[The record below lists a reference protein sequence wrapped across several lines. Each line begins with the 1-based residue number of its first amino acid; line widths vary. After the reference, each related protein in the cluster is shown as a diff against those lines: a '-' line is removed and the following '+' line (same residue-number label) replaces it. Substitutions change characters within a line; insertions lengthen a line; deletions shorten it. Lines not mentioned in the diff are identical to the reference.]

1 MLERRKL
8 YVDNVPASVITE
20 VVYDLDASGR
30 RTVVKF
36 TDLTGE
42 QVRTL
47 YPNSMAMRMVW
58 ADPEQRALFIKR
70 LTENNI
76 DLERLAQVLN
86 QPDIDAFDLLCSVAF
101 QAPVKSRRE
110 RAQRVEL
117 EETAFF
123 AIYTAPA
130 REILQALLAKYAQHG
145 VTQFELK
152 EVLKLP
158 EFARYGNVSEIA
170 RHFGGAEKLKKA
182 VNQLQ
187 TLLYAA

>member
-1 MLERRKL
+1 M
-8 YVDNVPASVITE
+8 YVDDVTAKVVTE

-36 TDLTGE
+36 TDHTGE

-47 YPNSMAMRMVW
+47 YPNSLAMRMVW
-58 ADPEQRALFIKR
+58 ADPEKRAELIKR
-70 LTENNI
+70 LAENNI

-86 QPDIDAFDLLCSVAF
+86 QPDADPFDLLCAVAF
-101 QAPVKSRRE
+101 HAPVQTRRE
-110 RAQRVEL
+110 RANRVQL

-123 AIYTAPA
+123 AAYTGPA
-130 REILQALLAKYAQHG
+130 REILQALLDKYAQHG
-145 VTQFELK
+145 VNQLELK
-152 EVLKLP
+152 DVLKLP

-182 VNQLQ
+182 VKRMQE
-187 TLLYAA
+187 LLYAA